1 MMEKNFAVAAEYL
14 VLPVRNA
21 GEEGRLRLFVDDQMV
36 LDYGVSFAS
45 GPEDVDWYAFFS
57 LDRFRG
63 REARVSASEC
73 HGEGA
78 STWSGRPTPFQ
89 APTAS
94 TGNACVRTV
103 PLHVAELA
111 G

>member
-21 GEEGRLRLFVDDQMV
+21 GEEGRLRLFVDDQIV

-63 REARVSASEC
+63 REARVSASNVTEKGFDLVRQADSIPGADGFYRERLRP
-73 HGEGA
+73 HGTTSRRG
-78 STWSGRPTPFQ
+78 P
-89 APTAS
+89 
-94 TGNACVRTV
+94 
-103 PLHVAELA
+103 A